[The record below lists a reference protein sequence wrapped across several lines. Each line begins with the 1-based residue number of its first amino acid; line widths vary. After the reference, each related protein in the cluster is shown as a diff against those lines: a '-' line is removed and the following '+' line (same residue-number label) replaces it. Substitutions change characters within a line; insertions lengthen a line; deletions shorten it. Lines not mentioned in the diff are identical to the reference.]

1 MRSGLTVRAKVLW
14 IAFLINLLC
23 TAAYTW
29 NAVGRERQLFVDGVD
44 EKLMAAARALP
55 LMLPEGIHD
64 NIVGSE
70 SMDAGAFEEMYFQNT
85 RYALDIGLKYVYTM
99 VRAGDDFFVCGN
111 SGDEREL
118 TEGPEVPFYNPVLE
132 PPQSLYEAWNTH
144 EVRFDEYTD
153 QWGTFRSIFVPMRSP
168 QGTNFISAADMSL
181 ELLDRHLAL
190 IVARSLTIGAVLF
203 VLVWILS
210 FLLIGK
216 TLNPIGRLTSH
227 TKGLAQN
234 DFELTEE
241 GKSELLQL
249 AAGSRD
255 EIGGLAQA
263 FSDTAAKLE
272 EYIEDLRVTTA
283 AKERIESELNIAHD
297 IQMSFL
303 KKVFPPFPNREDVD
317 LFADIDPAKEVG
329 GDLYDFF
336 FLDDNRLFFHVGDV
350 SGKGVPAS
358 LFMAVTITLMKR
370 IAQEMSGDPDQILS
384 HVNDELSRDNEN
396 LMFVTLFCAILDLR
410 TGEMV
415 CSTAGHN
422 PPVII
427 REGGE
432 PEWLTVPPGPAMGVM
447 EGAQY
452 QRVRTTLGPAD
463 GILCYSDGVNEA
475 MNEANEEYSNERL
488 LSTIRDHATM
498 KPRELAE
505 TVIRSV
511 KAHAGTAEQSDD
523 IAILTLRRG

>member
-1 MRSGLTVRAKVLW
+1 
-14 IAFLINLLC
+14 
-23 TAAYTW
+23 
-29 NAVGRERQLFVDGVD
+29 
-44 EKLMAAARALP
+44 
-55 LMLPEGIHD
+55 
-64 NIVGSE
+64 
-70 SMDAGAFEEMYFQNT
+70 
-85 RYALDIGLKYVYTM
+85 
-99 VRAGDDFFVCGN
+99 
-111 SGDEREL
+111 
-118 TEGPEVPFYNPVLE
+118 
-132 PPQSLYEAWNTH
+132 
-144 EVRFDEYTD
+144 
-153 QWGTFRSIFVPMRSP
+153 
-168 QGTNFISAADMSL
+168 
-181 ELLDRHLAL
+181 
-190 IVARSLTIGAVLF
+190 
-203 VLVWILS
+203 
-210 FLLIGK
+210 
-216 TLNPIGRLTSH
+216 
-227 TKGLAQN
+227 LAQN
-234 DFELTEE
+234 DFELSED

-249 AAGSRD
+249 AARSHD

-263 FSDTAAKLE
+263 FTNMAARLE
-272 EYIEDLRVTTA
+272 DYIENLRVTTA

-303 KKVFPPFPNREDVD
+303 KKVFPPFPTRQDVD

-336 FLDDNRLFFHVGDV
+336 FLDDDRLFFHVGDV

-370 IAQEMSGDPDQILS
+370 IAQELSGDPDQILA

-427 REGGE
+427 RAGGE

-452 QRVRTTLGPAD
+452 HSVRATLGPED

-488 LSTIRDHATM
+488 LSTIQDHDTQE
-498 KPRELAE
+498 PRELAE